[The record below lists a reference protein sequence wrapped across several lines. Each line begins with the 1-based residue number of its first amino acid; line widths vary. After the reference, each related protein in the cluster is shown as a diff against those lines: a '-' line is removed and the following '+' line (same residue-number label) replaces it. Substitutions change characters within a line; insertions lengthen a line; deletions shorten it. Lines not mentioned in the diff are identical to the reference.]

1 MELRD
6 RYKEL
11 KDKNFKFKTY
21 NDLKKYF
28 LSEVAFSKKDSTKNK
43 TQINLET
50 NNLSRVWLLFASNDK
65 SHWDCLQVAHSKKYV
80 RDEVES
86 AIEFL
91 LSKYDNDFDEITYTN
106 SAFYKKVCPYVK
118 GEEYRK
124 CLYSKIGYEYKHF
137 RFCFLD
143 VDKYL
148 GIEKN
153 KDSNTDTERIAFIC
167 INQYAEAKIAF
178 QTLAV
183 YWRLYSSGIDGQTID
198 YITKNPTGFEE

>member
-6 RYKEL
+6 TYKKL
-11 KDKNFKFKTY
+11 KDENFKCKTY

-28 LSEVAFSKKDSTKNK
+28 LSEVAYSKEDATKNI
-43 TQINLET
+43 TQIHLEK
-50 NNLSRVWLLFASNDK
+50 NNSSRVWLLFASNDK
-65 SHWDCLQVAHSKKYV
+65 SNWDCLQVAHSKNHAQ
-80 RDEVES
+80 DEVES
-86 AIEFL
+86 AIGFL
-91 LSKYDNDFDEITYTN
+91 LSEYDNDFDKITYTN

-153 KDSNTDTERIAFIC
+153 KDLNTDTERIAFIC
-167 INQYAEAKIAF
+167 KNQYAEAKIAF

-183 YWRLYSSGIDGQTID
+183 YWRLYSCGIDGQTID
-198 YITKNPTGFEE
+198 YITKNPTEFEE

>member
-28 LSEVAFSKKDSTKNK
+28 LSEVTFSKKDSTKNK

-65 SHWDCLQVAHSKKYV
+65 SHWDCLQVAHSKKYA

-91 LSKYDNDFDEITYTN
+91 L
-106 SAFYKKVCPYVK
+106 
-118 GEEYRK
+118 
-124 CLYSKIGYEYKHF
+124 
-137 RFCFLD
+137 
-143 VDKYL
+143 
-148 GIEKN
+148 
-153 KDSNTDTERIAFIC
+153 
-167 INQYAEAKIAF
+167 
-178 QTLAV
+178 
-183 YWRLYSSGIDGQTID
+183 
-198 YITKNPTGFEE
+198 